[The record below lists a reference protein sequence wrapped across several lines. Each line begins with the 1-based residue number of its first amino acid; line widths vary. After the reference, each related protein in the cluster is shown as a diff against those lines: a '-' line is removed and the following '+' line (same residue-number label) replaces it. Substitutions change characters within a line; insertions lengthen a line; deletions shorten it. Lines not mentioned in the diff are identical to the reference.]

1 MADLHN
7 IKPGVLLINLGTPD
21 EPTTKAISRYLEQ
34 FLTDP
39 RIVDLPRWKWLPLL
53 KGIILPSRS
62 RRIRHN
68 YQSVWTKQGSPL
80 LVYSNAQKTALQ
92 ARLQALGI
100 DAQVEIGM
108 TYGNPS
114 VQQALENLLNARVD
128 RIVVLPLYPQY
139 SSTTTAAAFDAF
151 AQALKSQRKMLPF
164 SFIHSYHLDE
174 NYINALTESIKVRL
188 KNDEFL
194 LFSYHGIPLRYEREG
209 DYYREHCRQ
218 TTLAVADKLGLAET
232 QWNMVF
238 QSRFGREEWLQPY
251 ADRFLRN
258 AAAQGIEKVAVIS
271 PGFACDCLETL
282 EEIAETNRDL
292 FLANGG
298 KSYHYIPAL
307 NDAPEH
313 INMMAQL
320 IVRQIEHSANG

>member
-53 KGIILPSRS
+53 KGIILPLRS

-68 YQSVWTKQGSPL
+68 YQSVWTEQGSPL

-151 AQALKSQRKMLPF
+151 AQALKSSRKMLPF

-251 ADRFLRN
+251 ADRFLQN

-298 KSYHYIPAL
+298 KSYRYIPAL
-307 NDAPEH
+307 NDAPKH
-313 INMMAQL
+313 IDMMAQL
-320 IVRQIEHSANG
+320 IVRQIEHSANA

>member
-21 EPTTKAISRYLEQ
+21 APTAKAISRYLEQ

-53 KGIILPSRS
+53 KSIILPSRS
-62 RRIRHN
+62 CRIRHN
-68 YQSVWTKQGSPL
+68 YQSVWTEQGSPL

-92 ARLQALGI
+92 ARLQTLGI

-108 TYGNPS
+108 TYGNPG
-114 VQQALENLLNARVD
+114 VQQALENLLNARVE

-151 AQALKSQRKMLPF
+151 AQALKSSRKMLPF

-251 ADRFLRN
+251 ADRFLLN

-298 KSYHYIPAL
+298 KSYRYIPAL

-313 INMMAQL
+313 IDMMAQL
-320 IVRQIEHSANG
+320 IMRQIEHSANG

>member
-68 YQSVWTKQGSPL
+68 YQSVWTEQGSPL

-151 AQALKSQRKMLPF
+151 AQALKSQRRMLPF

-218 TTLAVADKLGLAET
+218 TTLVVADKLGLAET

-313 INMMAQL
+313 IDMMAQL

>member
-68 YQSVWTKQGSPL
+68 YQSVWTEQGSPL

-151 AQALKSQRKMLPF
+151 AQALKSQRRMLPF

-307 NDAPEH
+307 NDAPKH
-313 INMMAQL
+313 IDMMAQL

>member
-53 KGIILPSRS
+53 KGIILPLRS

-68 YQSVWTKQGSPL
+68 YQSVWTEQGSPL

-151 AQALKSQRKMLPF
+151 SQALKSSRKMLPF

-251 ADRFLRN
+251 ADRFLQN
-258 AAAQGIEKVAVIS
+258 AATQGIEKVAVIS

-298 KSYHYIPAL
+298 KSYRYIPAL
-307 NDAPEH
+307 NDAPKH
-313 INMMAQL
+313 IDMMAQL

>member
-53 KGIILPSRS
+53 KGIILPLRS

-68 YQSVWTKQGSPL
+68 YQSVWTEQGSPL

-151 AQALKSQRKMLPF
+151 AQALKSSRKMLPF

-298 KSYHYIPAL
+298 KSYRYIPAL
-307 NDAPEH
+307 NDAPKH
-313 INMMAQL
+313 IDMMAQL
-320 IVRQIEHSANG
+320 IVRQIEHSANA

>member
-53 KGIILPSRS
+53 KGIILPLRS

-68 YQSVWTKQGSPL
+68 YQSVWTEQGSPL
-80 LVYSNAQKTALQ
+80 LVYSNAQKTSLQ

-151 AQALKSQRKMLPF
+151 AQALKSSRKMLPF

-258 AAAQGIEKVAVIS
+258 AATQGIEKVAVIS

-298 KSYHYIPAL
+298 KSYRYIPAL
-307 NDAPEH
+307 NDAPKH
-313 INMMAQL
+313 IDMMAQL

>member
-21 EPTTKAISRYLEQ
+21 EPTAKAISRYLEQ

-68 YQSVWTKQGSPL
+68 YQSVWTEQGSPL

-151 AQALKSQRKMLPF
+151 AQALKSSRKMLPF

-258 AAAQGIEKVAVIS
+258 AATQGIEKVAVIS

-298 KSYHYIPAL
+298 KSYRYIPAL
-307 NDAPEH
+307 NDAPKH
-313 INMMAQL
+313 IDMMAQL

>member
-53 KGIILPSRS
+53 KGIILPLRS

-68 YQSVWTKQGSPL
+68 YQSVWTEQGSPL

-151 AQALKSQRKMLPF
+151 AQALKSSRKMLPF

-218 TTLAVADKLGLAET
+218 TSLAVADKLGLAET

-251 ADRFLRN
+251 ADRFLQN

-298 KSYHYIPAL
+298 KSYRYIPAL
-307 NDAPEH
+307 NDAPKH
-313 INMMAQL
+313 IDMMAQL
-320 IVRQIEHSANG
+320 IVRQIEHSANA

>member
-21 EPTTKAISRYLEQ
+21 DPTTKAISRYLEQ

-53 KGIILPSRS
+53 KGIILPLRS

-68 YQSVWTKQGSPL
+68 YQSVWTEQGSPL

-151 AQALKSQRKMLPF
+151 AQALKSSRKMLPF

-251 ADRFLRN
+251 ADRFLQN
-258 AAAQGIEKVAVIS
+258 AAAQGIEKIAVIS

-298 KSYHYIPAL
+298 KSYRYIPAL
-307 NDAPEH
+307 NDAPKH
-313 INMMAQL
+313 IDMMAQL
-320 IVRQIEHSANG
+320 IVRQIEHSANA

>member
-53 KGIILPSRS
+53 KGIILPLRS

-68 YQSVWTKQGSPL
+68 YQSVWTEQGSPL

-238 QSRFGREEWLQPY
+238 QSRFGREEWLHPY
-251 ADRFLRN
+251 ADRFLQN

-298 KSYHYIPAL
+298 KSYRYIPAL
-307 NDAPEH
+307 NDAPKH
-313 INMMAQL
+313 IDMMAQL
-320 IVRQIEHSANG
+320 IVRQIEHSANA

>member
-68 YQSVWTKQGSPL
+68 YQSVWTEQGSPL

-114 VQQALENLLNARVD
+114 VQKALENLLNANVD

-151 AQALKSQRKMLPF
+151 AQALKSSRKMLPF

-218 TTLAVADKLGLAET
+218 TTLVVADKLGLAET

-313 INMMAQL
+313 IDMMAQL

>member
-21 EPTTKAISRYLEQ
+21 EPTAKAISRYLEQ

-53 KGIILPSRS
+53 KGIILPLRS

-68 YQSVWTKQGSPL
+68 YQSVWTEQGSPL

-151 AQALKSQRKMLPF
+151 AQALKSSRKMLPF

-218 TTLAVADKLGLAET
+218 TSLAVADKLGLAET

-298 KSYHYIPAL
+298 KSYRYIPAL
-307 NDAPEH
+307 NDAPKH
-313 INMMAQL
+313 IDMMAQL
-320 IVRQIEHSANG
+320 IVRQIEHSANA

>member
-68 YQSVWTKQGSPL
+68 YQSVWTEQGSPL

-92 ARLQALGI
+92 ARLQILGI

-151 AQALKSQRKMLPF
+151 AQALKSQRRMLPF

-313 INMMAQL
+313 IDMMAQL

>member
-53 KGIILPSRS
+53 KGIILPLRS

-68 YQSVWTKQGSPL
+68 YQSVWTEQGSPL

-151 AQALKSQRKMLPF
+151 AQALKSSRKMLPF

-298 KSYHYIPAL
+298 KSYRYIPAL
-307 NDAPEH
+307 NDAPKH
-313 INMMAQL
+313 IDMMAQL
-320 IVRQIEHSANG
+320 IVRQIEHSAND

>member
-21 EPTTKAISRYLEQ
+21 EPTAKAISRYLEQ

-53 KGIILPSRS
+53 KGIILPLRS

-68 YQSVWTKQGSPL
+68 YQSVWTEQGSPL

-151 AQALKSQRKMLPF
+151 AQALKSSRKMLPF

-258 AAAQGIEKVAVIS
+258 AATQGIEKVAVIS

-298 KSYHYIPAL
+298 KSYRYIPAL
-307 NDAPEH
+307 NDAPKH
-313 INMMAQL
+313 IDMMAQL

>member
-21 EPTTKAISRYLEQ
+21 DPTAKAISRYLEQ

-68 YQSVWTKQGSPL
+68 YQSVWTEQGSPL

-92 ARLQALGI
+92 ARLQTLGI

-114 VQQALENLLNARVD
+114 VQQALENLLNARVE

-151 AQALKSQRKMLPF
+151 AQALKSSRKMLPF
-164 SFIHSYHLDE
+164 SFIHSYHLDG
-174 NYINALTESIKVRL
+174 NYIDALTESIKVRL

-218 TTLAVADKLGLAET
+218 TTLAVADKLSLAET
-232 QWNMVF
+232 RWNMVF

-251 ADRFLRN
+251 ADSFLRN
-258 AAAQGIEKVAVIS
+258 AAAQGIEKIAVIS

-282 EEIAETNRDL
+282 EEIAVTNRDL

-298 KSYHYIPAL
+298 KSYRYIPAL
-307 NDAPEH
+307 NDAPAH
-313 INMMAQL
+313 IHMMAQL
-320 IVRQIEHSANG
+320 IVRQIQHSASV

>member
-21 EPTTKAISRYLEQ
+21 EPSTKAISRYLEQ

-53 KGIILPSRS
+53 KGIILPLRS

-68 YQSVWTKQGSPL
+68 YQSVWTEQGSPL

-151 AQALKSQRKMLPF
+151 AQALKSSRKMLPF

-251 ADRFLRN
+251 ADRFLQN

-298 KSYHYIPAL
+298 KSYRYIPAL
-307 NDAPEH
+307 NDAPKH
-313 INMMAQL
+313 IDMMAQL
-320 IVRQIEHSANG
+320 IVRQIEHSANA

>member
-21 EPTTKAISRYLEQ
+21 EPTAKAISRYLEQ

-53 KGIILPSRS
+53 KGIILPLRS

-68 YQSVWTKQGSPL
+68 YQSVWTEQGSPL

-251 ADRFLRN
+251 ADRFLQN

-298 KSYHYIPAL
+298 KSYRYIPAL
-307 NDAPEH
+307 NDAPKH
-313 INMMAQL
+313 IDMMAQL
-320 IVRQIEHSANG
+320 IVRQIEHSANA

>member
-7 IKPGVLLINLGTPD
+7 IKLGVLLINLGTPD
-21 EPTTKAISRYLEQ
+21 EPTPKAISRYLEQ

-39 RIVDLPRWKWLPLL
+39 RIIDLPRWKWLPLL

-80 LVYSNAQKTALQ
+80 LAYSDGQKNALQ
-92 ARLQALGI
+92 SRLQTLGI
-100 DAQVEIGM
+100 DARVEIGM
-108 TYGNPS
+108 TYGKPS
-114 VQQALENLLNARVD
+114 IQHALEKLLNAHAA

-139 SSTTTAAAFDAF
+139 SSTTTASAFDAF
-151 AQALKSQRKMLPF
+151 AYALKSTRKILPF
-164 SFIHSYHLDE
+164 TFIHSYHLDE
-174 NYINALTESIKVRL
+174 NYIAALTKNIKARL

-194 LFSYHGIPLRYEREG
+194 LFSYHGIPLRYEQEG

-218 TTLAVADKLGLAET
+218 TTLAVADKLGLTET
-232 QWNMVF
+232 QWGMVF

-251 ADRFLRN
+251 ADRFLQN
-258 AAAQGIEKVAVIS
+258 AAAQGIEKIAVIS

-282 EEIAETNRDL
+282 EEIAETNRNL

-307 NDAPEH
+307 NDNPEH
-313 INMMAQL
+313 IEMMAQL
-320 IVRQIEHSANG
+320 IMRQS

>member
-53 KGIILPSRS
+53 KGIILPLRS

-68 YQSVWTKQGSPL
+68 YQSVWTEQGSPL

-151 AQALKSQRKMLPF
+151 AQALKSSRKMLPF

-258 AAAQGIEKVAVIS
+258 AATQGIEKVAVIS

-298 KSYHYIPAL
+298 KSYRYIPAL
-307 NDAPEH
+307 NDAPKH
-313 INMMAQL
+313 IDMMAQL
-320 IVRQIEHSANG
+320 IVRQIEHSANA

>member
-1 MADLHN
+1 MADLTN
-7 IKPGVLLINLGTPD
+7 TKLGVLLINLGTPD
-21 EPTTKAISRYLEQ
+21 EPTPKAISRYLEQ

-39 RIVDLPRWKWLPLL
+39 RIIDLARWKWLPLL

-62 RRIRHN
+62 RRISHN
-68 YQSVWTKQGSPL
+68 YQSVWTEQGSPL
-80 LVYSNAQKTALQ
+80 LAYSKGQKTALQ
-92 ARLQALGI
+92 ARLQTLGI

-114 VQQALENLLNARVD
+114 VQQALENLLNARVE
-128 RIVVLPLYPQY
+128 RIVALPLYPQY

-151 AQALKSQRKMLPF
+151 ARALQSTRKMLPF

-174 NYINALTESIKVRL
+174 NYINSLTESIKVRL

-194 LFSYHGIPLRYEREG
+194 LFSYHGIPLRYEQEG
-209 DYYREHCRQ
+209 DDYREYCRQ
-218 TTLAVADKLGLAET
+218 TTLAVADKLGLLET
-232 QWNMVF
+232 QWGMVF

-251 ADRFLRN
+251 ADHFLQN
-258 AAAQGIEKVAVIS
+258 AAAQGIEKIAVIS

-298 KSYHYIPAL
+298 KRYHYIPAL
-307 NDAPEH
+307 NDSPEH
-313 INMMAQL
+313 IEMMAQL
-320 IVRQIEHSANG
+320 IIRQS

>member
-21 EPTTKAISRYLEQ
+21 DPTAKAISRYLEQ

-68 YQSVWTKQGSPL
+68 YQSVWTEQGSPL

-92 ARLQALGI
+92 ARLQTLGI

-114 VQQALENLLNARVD
+114 VQQALENLLNARVE

-151 AQALKSQRKMLPF
+151 AQALKSSRKMLPF

-174 NYINALTESIKVRL
+174 NYIDALTKSIKVRL

-194 LFSYHGIPLRYEREG
+194 LFSYHGIPLRYEQEG

-218 TTLAVADKLGLAET
+218 TTLAVADKLSLAET
-232 QWNMVF
+232 RWNMVF

-251 ADRFLRN
+251 ADSFLRN
-258 AAAQGIEKVAVIS
+258 AAAQGIEKIAVIS

-282 EEIAETNRDL
+282 EEIAVTNRDL

-298 KSYHYIPAL
+298 KSYRYIPAL
-307 NDAPEH
+307 NDAPAH
-313 INMMAQL
+313 IHMMAQL
-320 IVRQIEHSANG
+320 IVRQIQHSASV

>member
-68 YQSVWTKQGSPL
+68 YQSVWTEQGSPL

-92 ARLQALGI
+92 ARLQTLGI

-151 AQALKSQRKMLPF
+151 AQALKSQRRMLPF

-218 TTLAVADKLGLAET
+218 TTLVVADKLGLAET

-313 INMMAQL
+313 IDMMAQL